1 MWLSSST
8 ITSSPGWV
16 WVRTAHR
23 FPIEPLGRNRDAS
36 IPTISAAS
44 SWSRLTVGS
53 SSQTSSPTSAAAIAR
68 RMESVGRVNV
78 SLRSST
84 VAMPAI
90 LRTELGIE
98 QRACLHHLS
107 DCQVAPAGDG
117 DLHPGLQAAGR
128 DIGGG
133 FQLLRIAD
141 HAQDIR

>member
-16 WVRTAHR
+16 WARTAHR
-23 FPIEPLGRNRDAS
+23 FPIEPLGTNRDAS
-36 IPTISAAS
+36 IPTILAAS

-84 VAMPAI
+84 VAIPAI

-98 QRACLHHLS
+98 QGAWLDDLGDR
-107 DCQVAPAGDG
+107 QVAPAGDG

-128 DIGGG
+128 DIRGA
-133 FQLLRIAD
+133 FPLLRNGG
-141 HAQDIR
+141 HGQDIG